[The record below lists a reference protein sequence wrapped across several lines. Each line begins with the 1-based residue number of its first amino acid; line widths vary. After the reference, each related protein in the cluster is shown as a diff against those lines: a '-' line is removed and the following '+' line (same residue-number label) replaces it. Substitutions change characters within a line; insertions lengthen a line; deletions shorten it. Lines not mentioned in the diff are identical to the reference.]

1 MDRLAAME
9 TFIYVVETGSF
20 SAAAR
25 RLNIG
30 QPAVSK
36 TIAQLEKRLAVSLLL
51 RSTRGLSPTEAGL
64 AFFERARRAIEEA
77 NEADNAARGSASGL
91 SGNLRISA
99 AVTFGRLHIVPQL
112 GPFLDQHPQLNID
125 LMLDDRNINLVE
137 EGIDVALRMGPLSDS
152 GLTAR
157 KIADCRRVVLGTPS
171 HFARNGEPTCPAD
184 LDQHQGIVYNL
195 SGGATWAFVRGKEQQ
210 TQTLSGRLRVSA
222 AEGLREA
229 VLADQGLTIASQWMF
244 APELASG
251 AGGTRDEGLDVA
263 GSGFVG
269 GVSDGADGECQ
280 GKGVCGLRA
289 ETFRDDT
296 LSPHH
301 FVYCDFRLIRI
312 VSWHAP
318 L

>member
-9 TFIYVVETGSF
+9 TFVYVVETGSF

-51 RSTRGLSPTEAGL
+51 RSTRGLTPTEAGL
-64 AFFERARRAIEEA
+64 AFFERARRAIDEA

-99 AVTFGRLHIVPQL
+99 AVTFGRLHVVPQL
-112 GPFLDQHPQLNID
+112 GPFLEQHPQLNID

-152 GLTAR
+152 SLTAR
-157 KIADCRRVVLGTPS
+157 KIADCRRVVLGSPAYFDR
-171 HFARNGEPTCPAD
+171 HGEPSCPAD
-184 LDQHQGIVYNL
+184 LNQHQGIVYNL
-195 SGGATWAFVRGKEQQ
+195 SGGATWIFTQGSEQQ
-210 TQTLSGRLRVSA
+210 TQTLTGRLRVSA
-222 AEGLREA
+222 AEGLRAA

-251 AGGTRDEGLDVA
+251 AVRAVMSDWVLPDQDLWAVFPTGRMVSA
-263 GSGFVG
+263 KARAFV
-269 GVSDGADGECQ
+269 EYMENLL
-280 GKGVCGLRA
+280 KHL
-289 ETFRDDT
+289 T
-296 LSPHH
+296 
-301 FVYCDFRLIRI
+301 
-312 VSWHAP
+312 
-318 L
+318 

>member
-9 TFIYVVETGSF
+9 TFVYVVETGSF

-51 RSTRGLSPTEAGL
+51 RSTRGLTPTEAGL
-64 AFFERARRAIEEA
+64 AFFERARRAIDEA

-99 AVTFGRLHIVPQL
+99 AVTFGRLHVVPQL
-112 GPFLDQHPQLNID
+112 GPFLEQHPQLNID

-152 GLTAR
+152 SLTVR
-157 KIADCRRVVLGTPS
+157 KIADCRRVVLGTPAY
-171 HFARNGEPTCPAD
+171 FARHGEPSCPAD
-184 LDQHQGIVYNL
+184 LDKHQGIVYNL
-195 SGGATWAFVRGKEQQ
+195 SGGATWIFTQGSEQQ
-210 TQTLSGRLRVSA
+210 TQTLTGRLRVSA
-222 AEGLREA
+222 AEGLRAA

-251 AGGTRDEGLDVA
+251 AVRAVMSDWVLPDQDLWAVFPTGRMVSAKARAFVDYVQGLLT
-263 GSGFVG
+263 SG
-269 GVSDGADGECQ
+269 
-280 GKGVCGLRA
+280 L
-289 ETFRDDT
+289 
-296 LSPHH
+296 
-301 FVYCDFRLIRI
+301 
-312 VSWHAP
+312 
-318 L
+318 

>member
-9 TFIYVVETGSF
+9 TFVCVVETGSF

-51 RSTRGLSPTEAGL
+51 RSTRGLTPTEAGL
-64 AFFERARRAIEEA
+64 AFFERARRAIDEA
-77 NEADNAARGSASGL
+77 NEADNAARGSAGGL
-91 SGNLRISA
+91 RGNLRISA
-99 AVTFGRLHIVPQL
+99 AVTFGRLHVVPQL

-152 GLTAR
+152 SLTAR
-157 KIADCRRVVLGTPS
+157 KIADCRRVVLGTPAY
-171 HFARNGEPTCPAD
+171 FARHGEPSRPAD

-195 SGGATWAFVRGKEQQ
+195 SGGATWTFIRGCEQQ
-210 TQTLSGRLRVSA
+210 TQTLTGRLRVSA
-222 AEGLREA
+222 AEGLRAA

-251 AGGTRDEGLDVA
+251 AVRVVMGDWRLPDQDLWAVFPTGRMVSA
-263 GSGFVG
+263 KARAFV
-269 GVSDGADGECQ
+269 EYMEN
-280 GKGVCGLRA
+280 LL
-289 ETFRDDT
+289 TH
-296 LSPHH
+296 LN
-301 FVYCDFRLIRI
+301 
-312 VSWHAP
+312 
-318 L
+318 

>member
-9 TFIYVVETGSF
+9 TFVYVVETGSF

-51 RSTRGLSPTEAGL
+51 RSTRGLTPTEAGL
-64 AFFERARRAIEEA
+64 AYFERAKRAIDEA

-99 AVTFGRLHIVPQL
+99 AVTFGRLHVVPHL
-112 GPFLDQHPQLNID
+112 GAFLDQHPQLNID

-137 EGIDVALRMGPLSDS
+137 EGIDVALRLGALTDS

-157 KIADCRRVVLGTPS
+157 KIADCRRVVLGTPAY
-171 HFARNGEPTCPAD
+171 FAKHGEPTCPAE
-184 LDQHQGIVYNL
+184 LSKHQAVVYNL
-195 SGGATWAFVRGKEQQ
+195 GGGTTWQFTKGAEQQ
-210 TQTLSGRLRVSA
+210 PVIISGRLRVSA
-222 AEGLREA
+222 AEGVREA
-229 VLADQGLTIASQWMF
+229 VLADHGLTIASQWMF

-251 AGGTRDEGLDVA
+251 TVRAVMSDWVLPDQDLWAVFPTGRMVSAKTRAFVEYVNAKMIPSVGSVFTTTATPDDE
-263 GSGFVG
+263 
-269 GVSDGADGECQ
+269 
-280 GKGVCGLRA
+280 
-289 ETFRDDT
+289 
-296 LSPHH
+296 
-301 FVYCDFRLIRI
+301 
-312 VSWHAP
+312 P
-318 L
+318 LTR

>member
-9 TFIYVVETGSF
+9 TFVCVVETGSF

-51 RSTRGLSPTEAGL
+51 RSTRGLTPTEAGL
-64 AFFERARRAIEEA
+64 AFFERARRAIDEA
-77 NEADNAARGSASGL
+77 NEADNVARGSAGGL
-91 SGNLRISA
+91 RGNLRIST
-99 AVTFGRLHIVPQL
+99 AVTFGRLHVVPQL

-152 GLTAR
+152 SLIAR
-157 KIADCRRVVLGTPS
+157 KIADCRRVVLGTPAY
-171 HFARNGEPTCPAD
+171 FARHGEPSCPAD

-195 SGGATWAFVRGKEQQ
+195 SGGATWIFTQGSEQQ
-210 TQTLSGRLRVSA
+210 TQTLTGRLRVSA
-222 AEGLREA
+222 AEGLRAA

-251 AGGTRDEGLDVA
+251 AVRAVMSDWVLPDQDLWAVFPTGRMVSAKARVFVDYVQGLLT
-263 GSGFVG
+263 S
-269 GVSDGADGECQ
+269 E
-280 GKGVCGLRA
+280 L
-289 ETFRDDT
+289 
-296 LSPHH
+296 
-301 FVYCDFRLIRI
+301 
-312 VSWHAP
+312 
-318 L
+318 

>member
-9 TFIYVVETGSF
+9 TFVYVVETGSF

-51 RSTRGLSPTEAGL
+51 RSTRGLTPTEAGL
-64 AFFERARRAIEEA
+64 AFFERARRAINEA

-91 SGNLRISA
+91 RGNLRISA
-99 AVTFGRLHIVPQL
+99 AVTFGRLHVVPQL
-112 GPFLDQHPQLNID
+112 GPFLDQHPQLNIE

-157 KIADCRRVVLGTPS
+157 KIADCRRVVLGSPAYFDR
-171 HFARNGEPTCPAD
+171 HGEPSCPAD
-184 LDQHQGIVYNL
+184 LNQHQGIVYNL
-195 SGGATWAFVRGKEQQ
+195 SGGATWTFTQGSEQQ
-210 TQTLSGRLRVSA
+210 TQTLTGRLRVSA
-222 AEGLREA
+222 AEGLRAA

-251 AGGTRDEGLDVA
+251 AVRAVMGDWELPDQDLWAVFPTGRMVSA
-263 GSGFVG
+263 KARVFV
-269 GVSDGADGECQ
+269 EYMEN
-280 GKGVCGLRA
+280 LL
-289 ETFRDDT
+289 TH
-296 LSPHH
+296 LN
-301 FVYCDFRLIRI
+301 
-312 VSWHAP
+312 
-318 L
+318 